1 MLKFFRK
8 IRQKLLTENK
18 FSKYLIYAFGEIV
31 LVVIGILI
39 ALSIN
44 NKNENKKLL
53 KSKTEY
59 YKQLVEEL
67 NLDIKELEPH
77 LKRIEQSIMS
87 YDAYM
92 ATFEIPNMPL
102 DSIYQHIKKVDPIF
116 APTRFNTKTIE
127 VLKST
132 GDIKLISSSIKDLL
146 IRLENQQNLYV
157 DENDVN
163 YGLYLNTTIDAY
175 LINAFS
181 IQHMLV
187 NQEQLSEALN
197 IKTNF
202 ADQMAKLHMSLTLKN
217 FAERN
222 EIDSS
227 KNILNLTYELKNS
240 IEEELLNNKRLN

>member
-1 MLKFFRK
+1 
-8 IRQKLLTENK
+8 
-18 FSKYLIYAFGEIV
+18 
-31 LVVIGILI
+31 
-39 ALSIN
+39 
-44 NKNENKKLL
+44 
-53 KSKTEY
+53 
-59 YKQLVEEL
+59 
-67 NLDIKELEPH
+67 
-77 LKRIEQSIMS
+77 
-87 YDAYM
+87 M
-92 ATFEIPNMPL
+92 ATFQIPNMPL

-132 GDIKLISSSIKDLL
+132 GDIKLMPKTIRNLL

-181 IQHMLV
+181 LQNMLV
-187 NQEQLSEALN
+187 NQVRLSDALN

-222 EIDSS
+222 EIGSS
-227 KNILNLTYELKNS
+227 KNILNLTHELKN
-240 IEEELLNNKRLN
+240 IIVEELRINERLN

>member
-1 MLKFFRK
+1 MIKFFRK
-8 IRQKLLTENK
+8 IRQKMLTENK
-18 FSKYLIYAFGEIV
+18 FSKYLLYALGEIV

-44 NKNENKKLL
+44 SWNENRILL

-67 NLDIKELEPH
+67 NLDIKESEPH
-77 LKRIEQSIMS
+77 LKRIEQSIRG
-87 YDAYM
+87 YDTYL
-92 ATFEIPNMPL
+92 ATFETPNISL

-132 GDIKLISSSIKDLL
+132 GDIKLMPKSIRNLL
-146 IRLENQQNLYV
+146 IRLENQHNLYV
-157 DENDVN
+157 DENDTN

-181 IQHMLV
+181 LQNMLV
-187 NQEQLSEALN
+187 NQEQLSN
-197 IKTNF
+197 CYRKTNF
-202 ADQMAKLHMSLTLKN
+202 ADQIAKLHMSLTLKN
-217 FAERN
+217 FAENN
-222 EIDSS
+222 EIGSL
-227 KNILNLTYELKNS
+227 KNILNLTHELKNI
-240 IEEELLNNKRLN
+240 IEEELAH